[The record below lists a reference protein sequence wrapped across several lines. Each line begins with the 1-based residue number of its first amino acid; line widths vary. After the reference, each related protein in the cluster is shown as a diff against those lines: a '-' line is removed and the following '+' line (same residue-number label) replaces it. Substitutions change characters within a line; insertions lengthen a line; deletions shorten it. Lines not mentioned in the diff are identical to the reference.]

1 MAAPLAMIGRGR
13 AGRGGGLGGVSAGT
27 LGEKRRIGGHFGAA
41 VGASTKRGRAAWREE
56 VQDEEGSAESPGTPL
71 PSESEAAADA
81 PSEAPEAEAEAEAP
95 EGKGEAAPRAA
106 LVTLE
111 LLVAGSVVGELQV
124 LLQAGGEERLAA
136 CAQPEGGAVA
146 LALRGVVCTFGGHE
160 PLPGAKA
167 GESAAEPE
175 RELEGVVIDSA
186 PGEGPGLARPAG
198 LLLSP
203 PSGLGLALTLPAA
216 PGAAP
221 AALAALDG
229 HRVLGAVLLGRRML
243 QRLSILAPVA
253 GGQAPVQS
261 VSLRLAGPPQE
272 ALAGARQPFALDG
285 AAPDS
290 ELSETLELCELELT
304 ARDAEVSELKQAPFS
319 RERQSGVA
327 AIEAILEALEGRLGK
342 PAKAAEPIDA
352 ASGDP
357 LAARRS
363 WLQQQLQHLLRV
375 LRKLR

>member
-1 MAAPLAMIGRGR
+1 MRG
-13 AGRGGGLGGVSAGT
+13 S
-27 LGEKRRIGGHFGAA
+27 
-41 VGASTKRGRAAWREE
+41 
-56 VQDEEGSAESPGTPL
+56 
-71 PSESEAAADA
+71 
-81 PSEAPEAEAEAEAP
+81 
-95 EGKGEAAPRAA
+95 
-106 LVTLE
+106 
-111 LLVAGSVVGELQV
+111 LQS
-124 LLQAGGEERLAA
+124 
-136 CAQPEGGAVA
+136 AVA
-146 LALRGVVCTFGGHE
+146 PVHQRA
-160 PLPGAKA
+160 
-167 GESAAEPE
+167 S
-175 RELEGVVIDSA
+175 
-186 PGEGPGLARPAG
+186 ARP
-198 LLLSP
+198 
-203 PSGLGLALTLPAA
+203 
-216 PGAAP
+216 
-221 AALAALDG
+221 
-229 HRVLGAVLLGRRML
+229 
-243 QRLSILAPVA
+243 Q
-253 GGQAPVQS
+253 
-261 VSLRLAGPPQE
+261 